1 MHNEHK
7 SEPKLRCYV
16 HREHIKDIPLVNE
29 MRIGRGE
36 PEQDTDIQIEHPV
49 LSRIHGKF
57 FEEDGQWCY
66 RDLDSSNGS
75 YLNGQMLKDVCQL
88 KPGDRISFCIK
99 GNLNPLVELEF
110 THSESVLNKNTL
122 ENDTENVQEHR
133 RENQKSHTSGHN
145 SYVGRKRLD
154 SETMQNANNALEI
167 AIRKREASIGRQKK
181 TLLKDIHLTVMPGEM
196 TLILGGSGA
205 GKTTFVNAVMG
216 YEKADGTIR
225 YGKMDVYADY
235 EKMKYEI
242 GFVPQKDL
250 LRDADTVYDTL
261 YNAVQMKMLEE
272 MSEPEHRRRVEEIIE
287 LLGLDKQKDTLVKKL
302 SGGQRKRLSIA
313 MEFAG
318 DPQLFFLDEPDSGL
332 DGIMARTL
340 MEKLRE
346 IADMGKIVM
355 VITHAPDRVAEL
367 FDKII
372 VLAKSNT
379 DDVGHLVFHGSVP
392 DAFRF
397 FETDSLE
404 EIVKRIN
411 SVSEGG
417 EGRADEFIQKWESRG
432 RIE

>member
-1 MHNEHK
+1 MDQKQEKQVCDTVGNK
-7 SEPKLRCYV
+7 AKLRCYI
-16 HREHIKDIPLVNE
+16 HREYVKEFELVSG

-36 PEQDTDIQIEHPV
+36 PQQKIDIQIEHPV
-49 LSRIHGKF
+49 LSRIHGEF
-57 FEEDGQWCY
+57 FTQDSQWCY

-75 YLNGQMLKDVCQL
+75 YFNGQRVKDICQL
-88 KPGDRISFCIK
+88 KPGDQVSFCIK
-99 GNLNPLVELEF
+99 GNLNPLVELEYIQDLQDS
-110 THSESVLNKNTL
+110 TPKGT
-122 ENDTENVQEHR
+122 
-133 RENQKSHTSGHN
+133 
-145 SYVGRKRLD
+145 YVGRKRMDPAIL
-154 SETMQNANNALEI
+154 QNTEHALAI
-167 AIRKREASIGRQKK
+167 HIRKREASVGRNKK
-181 TLLKDIHLTVMPGEM
+181 VLLKDIHLNVMPGEM

-225 YGKMDVYADY
+225 YGKLDVYTDY
-235 EKMKYEI
+235 ERMKYEI

-261 YNAVQMKMLEE
+261 YNAVQMKMPEE
-272 MSEPEHRRRVEEIIE
+272 VNEPEHRRRVEEIVE
-287 LLGLDKQKDTLVKKL
+287 LLGLDKQKETLVKKL

-332 DGIMARTL
+332 DGIMARSL

-372 VLAKSNT
+372 VLAKSNA
-379 DDVGHLVFHGSVP
+379 DDVGHLVFHGTVP
-392 DAFRF
+392 DAFSF
-397 FETDSLE
+397 FDTKSLE
-404 EIVKRIN
+404 EIVRRIN
-411 SVSEGG
+411 NVSEGG
-417 EGRADEFIQKWESRG
+417 EGRADEFIDQWNNREQ
-432 RIE
+432 